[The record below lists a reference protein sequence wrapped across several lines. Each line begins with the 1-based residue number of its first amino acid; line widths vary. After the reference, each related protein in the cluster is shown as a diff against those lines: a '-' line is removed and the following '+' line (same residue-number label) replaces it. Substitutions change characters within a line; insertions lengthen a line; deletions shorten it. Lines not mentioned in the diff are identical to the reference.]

1 MNIGAGA
8 VAPAFCCT
16 INDYL
21 ALEHMGTFPV
31 LLCCI
36 WRYGMILDA
45 RLEAVASFVP
55 PGGAV
60 ADIGTDHGYLAMELY
75 LRDKTRQ
82 VIAADLN
89 AGPCQ
94 AARHTL
100 LEAGL
105 DKIIDV
111 RQGNGLAA
119 LQTGEVDTVCI
130 AGMGGKL
137 IADILAAQ
145 PEIFAGL
152 RTAVLQPQNGYA
164 VLRQWLYSHGW
175 HIEDEALAQVDG
187 RVYQIIKALPGE
199 MAMPGEMELRLGP
212 VLLAKR
218 PRLFREH
225 IENNLQ
231 ACHKVLAG
239 LQKSSAPDMKRMAD
253 LQKDIEELEALI
265 K

>member
-1 MNIGAGA
+1 MYMGAGA
-8 VAPAFCCT
+8 VAPAFCCK
-16 INDYL
+16 ICDYQ
-21 ALEHMGTFPV
+21 AVEHEGTFPV
-31 LLCCI
+31 LLCCT
-36 WRYGMILDA
+36 WRYGMILDE

-55 PGGAV
+55 LGGAV

-75 LRDKTRQ
+75 LRDKTRR

-105 DKIIDV
+105 DKLIEV

-119 LQTGEVDTVCI
+119 VKPDEVDTVCI

-137 IADILAAQ
+137 IADILEAQ
-145 PEIFAGL
+145 PKVFAGL
-152 RTAVLQPQNGYA
+152 KAAVLQPQNGYA

-187 RVYQIIKALPGE
+187 RVYQIIKAMPGAAE
-199 MAMPGEMELRLGP
+199 MPGEMELRLGP
-212 VLLAKR
+212 VLLAKK
-218 PRLFREH
+218 PNLFIEH
-225 IENNLQ
+225 VENNLASCQ
-231 ACHKVLAG
+231 KVLTG
-239 LQKSSAPDMKRMAD
+239 LQKSSAPDMQRLAAV
-253 LQKDIEELEALI
+253 QKDIEELEALI